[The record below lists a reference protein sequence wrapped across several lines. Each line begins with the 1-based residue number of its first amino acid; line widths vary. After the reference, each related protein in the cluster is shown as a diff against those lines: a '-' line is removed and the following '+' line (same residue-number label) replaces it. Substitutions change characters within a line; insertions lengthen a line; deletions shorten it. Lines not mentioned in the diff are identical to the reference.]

1 MMARK
6 GGLGLLMAA
15 ATASAMTDQPKINQ
29 ARKKRLA
36 PVEDPDLLD
45 RWHLAHGHELHGRMR
60 H

>member
-36 PVEDPDLLD
+36 PVEDPDLLCFAPPFL
-45 RWHLAHGHELHGRMR
+45 RPPSV
-60 H
+60 